1 MLTGYRRE
9 DYERHYASGRWRR
22 TTLGDLLDAHAAAR
36 GDRLAVDDGAT
47 QLTYAELRRAV
58 VSCAERLSHLSLDR
72 QSVVAMQ
79 LPNCAEFVVTA
90 LACAR
95 VEAIMSPLPV
105 GTGPREAIDVL
116 NACGAEG
123 YVVARTVKGAD
134 MLPHARQVLAGVPAL
149 RAVLVVGLSAP
160 EGALLPFE
168 GGRAGAGEGVLAS
181 YAPSPDAVLD
191 LMYTSGTTGRPKGIL
206 NTTNSKLAGLRG
218 FLEACGLDDRE
229 VWAVLAP
236 LAHNAGWLYSYLPA
250 FLPGGTAYLLREY
263 TPRAALALLEAT
275 RASATFLVP
284 TQARD
289 ILECDEEVRARG
301 EAGLATLR
309 YVGIGAAETPA
320 ALKRRMRDVWGCTPL
335 AMYGMTECQAN
346 LFTRPDDPW
355 PVVEETVGRACPGM
369 EVAIF
374 DPTRTRPLAGGE
386 VGEVATR
393 GAGLFAGYYDDQ
405 RATSASV
412 NKDGW
417 FFSGDLG
424 SMRDGNVTLHGRIK
438 DVIIRGGHNVVPEA
452 LEAHLAGH
460 PRIAD
465 VAVVG
470 VPHERLGEVACAC
483 VIPRGEAPALEDLI
497 AWLRDRGVGPH
508 LWPERLVV
516 VAEFPR
522 TPLGKV
528 QRPKLKEMVTRDGR

>member
-1 MLTGYRRE
+1 MILTAYRRE
-9 DYERHYASGRWRR
+9 DYERHYASGRWQR
-22 TTLGDLLDAHAAAR
+22 TTLGDLLDAHAAR
-36 GDRLAVDDGAT
+36 NPERLALDDGAVT
-47 QLTYAELRRAV
+47 LTYAGLRRAV
-58 VSCAERLSHLSLDR
+58 RSSAARLARLGLDR
-72 QSVVAMQ
+72 QSIVAIQM
-79 LPNCAEFVVTA
+79 PNRAEFVVAA
-90 LACAR
+90 LACAH
-95 VEAIMSPLPV
+95 VEAIMSPLPI

-123 YVVARTVKGAD
+123 YVVASAVKGASF
-134 MLPHARQVLAGVPAL
+134 LAHAREVLAAVPSL
-149 RAVLVVGLSAP
+149 RAVLVAGLEEAD
-160 EGALLPFE
+160 GGLVPFE
-168 GGRAGAGEGVLAS
+168 GAGEDEAVLDR
-181 YAPSPDAVLD
+181 YRPSPDAVLD
-191 LMYTSGTTGRPKGIL
+191 LMYTSGTTGTPKGIL

-218 FLEACGLDDRE
+218 FLEACGFDDRQ

-250 FLPGGTAYLLREY
+250 FLPGGTAFLLREY
-263 TPRAALALLEAT
+263 SPAAALDLLRRTGAT
-275 RASATFLVP
+275 ATFMVP

-289 ILECDEEVRARG
+289 ILDVDGPPPR
-301 EAGLATLR
+301 TLR

-320 ALKRRMRDVWGCTPL
+320 ALKRRIRDAWGATPI

-346 LFTRPDDPW
+346 LFTRPDDAEG
-355 PVVEETVGRACPGM
+355 VVEATVGRACPGM

-374 DPTRTRPLAGGE
+374 DPTRTRPLGEGE

-393 GAGLFAGYYDDQ
+393 GAGLFAGYYDNQ
-405 RATSASV
+405 RATQSSF

-424 SMRDGNVTLHGRIK
+424 AMTDGHVTLHGRIK
-438 DVIIRGGHNVVPEA
+438 DVIIRGGHNIVPEA
-452 LEAHLAGH
+452 LEAHLALH

-470 VPHERLGEVACAC
+470 VPDDRLGEMACAC
-483 VIPRGEAPALEDLI
+483 IIPRGEPPALTDLV
-497 AWLRDRGVGPH
+497 AWLRDRGIGPH
-508 LWPERLVV
+508 LWPERLLV

-528 QRPKLKEMVTRDGR
+528 QRPKLKALAAGGGR